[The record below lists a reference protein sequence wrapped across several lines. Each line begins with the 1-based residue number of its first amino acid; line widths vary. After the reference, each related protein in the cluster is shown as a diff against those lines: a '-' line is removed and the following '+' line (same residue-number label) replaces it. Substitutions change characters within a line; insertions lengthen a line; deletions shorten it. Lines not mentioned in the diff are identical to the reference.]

1 MSFLVRCEQVSKHF
15 HIKYDR
21 EASSSF
27 IPNSRIVDD
36 TFIALEDV
44 SFDLNE
50 GDRLGII
57 GLNGAGKSTLLKI
70 ISGIIKPTKGSIT
83 INGRITP
90 IIEPGAFFIQEFTG
104 LENIRL
110 LGRLLGLKSD
120 EIKRKIDDIIEFSE
134 LGEFIHQPVKNYS
147 TGMSLRLSFAIF
159 KEFRPEVLLL
169 DEILSAGDVIFREK
183 IRLSFKKMFSEV
195 AGIIL
200 VSHQFY
206 DIYSYCNKCL
216 VLNNGK
222 VEFLGDTEKA
232 VAYYNNTNITKT
244 QVSKSNEFIIV
255 NDVSFTQKK
264 TEYAISETIGININ
278 YTKRKEDGVID
289 PLINISNASGPVMT
303 DCPLYRSDFER
314 TNQPAGTYNY
324 YVEIP
329 AYILNKGQ
337 YYMSIVFGRI
347 DSDVMELPTELI
359 FEIVPDEWELGQ
371 KWNIAPQFPVRPH
384 LKWEMAYGK

>member
-15 HIKYDR
+15 HINYDKGK
-21 EASSSF
+21 SSS
-27 IPNSRIVDD
+27 IISDMRMEGDK
-36 TFIALEDV
+36 FIALEDV

-110 LGRLLGLKSD
+110 LGRLLGMSGEQIRDKV
-120 EIKRKIDDIIEFSE
+120 DDIIEFSE

-147 TGMSLRLSFAIF
+147 TGMTLRLSFAIF

-183 IRLSFKKMFSEV
+183 IRLSFKQIFSEV

-216 VLNNGK
+216 VLNDGK

-232 VAYYNNTNITKT
+232 VAYYNNKNISRTE
-244 QVSKSNEFIIV
+244 QSKSNEFIIV
-255 NDVSFTQKK
+255 NDISFTKKK
-264 TEYAISETIGININ
+264 TEFAISETIGINIS

-289 PLINISNASGPVMT
+289 PLINISNTSGPVMT
-303 DCPLYRSDFER
+303 DCPLYRSSFER
-314 TNQPAGTYNY
+314 TNQPAGNYNY

-329 AYILNKGQ
+329 AYLLNKGQ
-337 YYMSIVFGRI
+337 YYMSVVFGRI

-359 FEIVPDEWELGQ
+359 FEIVPDDWEVGQ
-371 KWNIAPQFPVRPH
+371 KWNIAPQYPVRPH
-384 LKWEMAYGK
+384 LKWEMEYGK